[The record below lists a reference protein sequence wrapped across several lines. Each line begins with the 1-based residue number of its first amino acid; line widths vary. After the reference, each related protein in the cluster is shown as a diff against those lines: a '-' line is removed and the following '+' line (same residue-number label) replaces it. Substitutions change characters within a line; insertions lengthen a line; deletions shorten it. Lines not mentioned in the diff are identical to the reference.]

1 MTEFFLNQAAI
12 LKYYFN
18 ILAICWQKMAL
29 YRGKMTKFYKI
40 CALIAGIAALTSCV
54 ELMED
59 PKPRPRIKKQVAAQV
74 ETPAPQ
80 QTKDPFEYTP
90 PQPSELAYTQS
101 VGYYNDGYGN
111 YAYDVYPNC
120 GEETMVVVYDDAGA
134 YQVPGCV
141 MEENEQPAA
150 IQPKNEAKTQSEDE
164 EEINPDD
171 IEGEFPSVEN
181 NKYHKK
187 QIVMQNLQTR
197 VIAYCRGD
205 EDAMEEC
212 VKRLECSG
220 YTQLRN
226 VPTLPAKYDLLRKGS
241 YPTRR
246 WREGENVPRW

>member
-1 MTEFFLNQAAI
+1 
-12 LKYYFN
+12 
-18 ILAICWQKMAL
+18 
-29 YRGKMTKFYKI
+29 MTKFYKI
-40 CALIAGIAALTSCV
+40 CVLIAGLAALTSCA

-59 PKPRPRIKKQVAAQV
+59 PKPRPRLKKQISTQV
-74 ETPAPQ
+74 ETPAVQ

-90 PQPSELAYTQS
+90 PQPSEFAYTPS
-101 VGYYNDGYGN
+101 VGYYNDGYGD
-111 YAYDVYPNC
+111 YAYDAYPNC
-120 GEETMVVVYDDAGA
+120 GEETLVVVYDDARA
-134 YQVPGCV
+134 YQIPGCV
-141 MEENEQPAA
+141 MQENAQPAA
-150 IQPKNEAKTQSEDE
+150 PNEETAPEDE

-205 EDAMEEC
+205 DDAMEEC
-212 VKRLECSG
+212 VKRLECAG

>member
-1 MTEFFLNQAAI
+1 
-12 LKYYFN
+12 
-18 ILAICWQKMAL
+18 
-29 YRGKMTKFYKI
+29 MTKFYKI
-40 CALIAGIAALTSCV
+40 CALIAGLAALTSCA

-59 PKPRPRIKKQVAAQV
+59 PKPRPRLKKQISTQV
-74 ETPAPQ
+74 ETPAVQ

-90 PQPSELAYTQS
+90 PQPSEFAYTPS
-101 VGYYNDGYGN
+101 VGYYNDGYGD
-111 YAYDVYPNC
+111 YAYDAYPNC
-120 GEETMVVVYDDAGA
+120 GEETLVVVYDDAGA
-134 YQVPGCV
+134 YQIPGCV
-141 MEENEQPAA
+141 MQENAQPAA
-150 IQPKNEAKTQSEDE
+150 PNEETAPEDE

-205 EDAMEEC
+205 DDAMEEC
-212 VKRLECSG
+212 VKRLECAG

-241 YPTRR
+241 YSTRR

>member
-1 MTEFFLNQAAI
+1 
-12 LKYYFN
+12 
-18 ILAICWQKMAL
+18 
-29 YRGKMTKFYKI
+29 MTKFYKI
-40 CALIAGIAALTSCV
+40 CALIAGLAALTSCA

-59 PKPRPRIKKQVAAQV
+59 PKPRPRLKKQISTQV
-74 ETPAPQ
+74 ETPAVQ
-80 QTKDPFEYTP
+80 QTKDSFEYTP
-90 PQPSELAYTQS
+90 PQPSEFAYTPS
-101 VGYYNDGYGN
+101 VGYYNDGYGD
-111 YAYDVYPNC
+111 YAYDAYPNC
-120 GEETMVVVYDDAGA
+120 GEETLVVVYDDAGA
-134 YQVPGCV
+134 YQIPGCV
-141 MEENEQPAA
+141 MQENAQPAA
-150 IQPKNEAKTQSEDE
+150 PNEETAPEDE

-205 EDAMEEC
+205 DDAMEEC
-212 VKRLECSG
+212 VKRLECAG

>member
-1 MTEFFLNQAAI
+1 
-12 LKYYFN
+12 
-18 ILAICWQKMAL
+18 
-29 YRGKMTKFYKI
+29 MTKFYKI
-40 CALIAGIAALTSCV
+40 CALIAGLAALTSCV

-59 PKPRPRIKKQVAAQV
+59 PKPRPRLKKPVSAQV
-74 ETPAPQ
+74 ETPAAQ

-101 VGYYNDGYGN
+101 SGYYSDSYNN
-111 YAYDVYPNC
+111 YAYDAYPNC

-141 MEENEQPAA
+141 MQENAQFPIPQEETAP
-150 IQPKNEAKTQSEDE
+150 EDE

-205 EDAMEEC
+205 DDAMEEC
-212 VKRLECSG
+212 VKRLECAG

-226 VPTLPAKYDLLRKGS
+226 VPTMPAKYDLLRKGS

>member
-1 MTEFFLNQAAI
+1 
-12 LKYYFN
+12 
-18 ILAICWQKMAL
+18 
-29 YRGKMTKFYKI
+29 MTKFYKI
-40 CALIAGIAALTSCV
+40 CVLIAGLAALTSCA

-59 PKPRPRIKKQVAAQV
+59 PKPRPRLKKQISTQV
-74 ETPAPQ
+74 ETPAVQ
-80 QTKDPFEYTP
+80 QTKDSFEYTP
-90 PQPSELAYTQS
+90 PQPSEFAYTPS
-101 VGYYNDGYGN
+101 VGYYNDGYGD
-111 YAYDVYPNC
+111 YAYDAYPNC
-120 GEETMVVVYDDAGA
+120 GEETLVVVYDDAGA
-134 YQVPGCV
+134 YQIPGCV
-141 MEENEQPAA
+141 MQEKAQLAAPNEETAP
-150 IQPKNEAKTQSEDE
+150 EDE

-205 EDAMEEC
+205 DDAMEEC
-212 VKRLECSG
+212 VKRLECAG

>member
-1 MTEFFLNQAAI
+1 
-12 LKYYFN
+12 
-18 ILAICWQKMAL
+18 
-29 YRGKMTKFYKI
+29 MTKFYKI
-40 CALIAGIAALTSCV
+40 CALIAGLTALTSCV

-59 PKPRPRIKKQVAAQV
+59 PKPRPRLKKQVSAQV
-74 ETPAPQ
+74 ETPAAQ

-101 VGYYNDGYGN
+101 AGYYND
-111 YAYDVYPNC
+111 YAYDAYPNC

-141 MEENEQPAA
+141 MQENAQPAA
-150 IQPKNEAKTQSEDE
+150 PQEETAPEDE

-181 NKYHKK
+181 NKYYKK

-205 EDAMEEC
+205 DDAMEEC
-212 VKRLECSG
+212 VKRLECAG

>member
-1 MTEFFLNQAAI
+1 
-12 LKYYFN
+12 
-18 ILAICWQKMAL
+18 
-29 YRGKMTKFYKI
+29 MTKFYKI
-40 CALIAGIAALTSCV
+40 CVLIAGLAALTSCA

-59 PKPRPRIKKQVAAQV
+59 PKPRPRLTTQISTQV
-74 ETPAPQ
+74 ETPAVQ
-80 QTKDPFEYTP
+80 QTKASFDYTP
-90 PQPSELAYTQS
+90 QQPSEFAYTPS
-101 VGYYNDGYGN
+101 VGYYNDGYGD
-111 YAYDVYPNC
+111 YAYDAYPNC
-120 GEETMVVVYDDAGA
+120 GEETLVVVYDDAGA
-134 YQVPGCV
+134 YQMPGWV
-141 MEENEQPAA
+141 RQENAQPAA
-150 IQPKNEAKTQSEDE
+150 PNEETAPEDE

-205 EDAMEEC
+205 HAAMEEC
-212 VKRLECSG
+212 EKRLECAG

>member
-1 MTEFFLNQAAI
+1 
-12 LKYYFN
+12 
-18 ILAICWQKMAL
+18 
-29 YRGKMTKFYKI
+29 MTKFYKI
-40 CALIAGIAALTSCV
+40 CALIAGLTALTSCV

-59 PKPRPRIKKQVAAQV
+59 PKPRPRLKKQVSAQV
-74 ETPAPQ
+74 ETPAAQ

-101 VGYYNDGYGN
+101 AGYYND
-111 YAYDVYPNC
+111 YAYDAYPNC

-141 MEENEQPAA
+141 MQENAQPAA
-150 IQPKNEAKTQSEDE
+150 PQEKTAPEDE

-181 NKYHKK
+181 NKYYKK

-205 EDAMEEC
+205 DDAMEEC
-212 VKRLECSG
+212 VKRLECAG

-226 VPTLPAKYDLLRKGS
+226 VPTLPAKYDLLHKGS

>member
-1 MTEFFLNQAAI
+1 
-12 LKYYFN
+12 
-18 ILAICWQKMAL
+18 
-29 YRGKMTKFYKI
+29 MTKFYKI
-40 CALIAGIAALTSCV
+40 CVLIAGLAALTSCA
-54 ELMED
+54 ELMDD
-59 PKPRPRIKKQVAAQV
+59 PKPRPRLKTQISTQV
-74 ETPAPQ
+74 ETPAVQ
-80 QTKDPFEYTP
+80 QTKDSFEYTP
-90 PQPSELAYTQS
+90 PQPSEFAYTPS
-101 VGYYNDGYGN
+101 VGYYNDGYGD
-111 YAYDVYPNC
+111 YAYDAYPNC
-120 GEETMVVVYDDAGA
+120 GEETLVVVYDDAGA
-134 YQVPGCV
+134 YQIPGCV
-141 MEENEQPAA
+141 MQENAQPAA
-150 IQPKNEAKTQSEDE
+150 PNEETAPEDE

-205 EDAMEEC
+205 DDAMEEC
-212 VKRLECSG
+212 VKRLECAG

>member
-1 MTEFFLNQAAI
+1 
-12 LKYYFN
+12 
-18 ILAICWQKMAL
+18 
-29 YRGKMTKFYKI
+29 MTKFYKI
-40 CALIAGIAALTSCV
+40 CALIAGLTALTSCV

-59 PKPRPRIKKQVAAQV
+59 PKPRPRLKKQVSAQV
-74 ETPAPQ
+74 ETPAAQ

-101 VGYYNDGYGN
+101 AGYYND
-111 YAYDVYPNC
+111 YAYDAYPNC

-141 MEENEQPAA
+141 MQENAQPAA
-150 IQPKNEAKTQSEDE
+150 PQEKTAPEDE

-181 NKYHKK
+181 NKYYKK

-205 EDAMEEC
+205 DDAMEEC
-212 VKRLECSG
+212 VKRLECAG

-226 VPTLPAKYDLLRKGS
+226 VPTLPAKYDLLSKGS